1 MGALLSALLG
11 GVLGLVLLVLR
22 PVIKAKDLPKGPVKG
37 AVYHL
42 EGSRESAK
50 ASAAAQ
56 KRAAFV
62 GGQSV
67 SVVEDEL
74 NALIS
79 AGAARAGET
88 AKGAEPATAG
98 GNGMLALGRPDV
110 RMRDGVLQL
119 AVPVTVKALDLGL
132 KLTAQVRGT
141 FVKQGGMFVFEPTEW
156 FLGSLPLQ
164 RLPVLGAMARET
176 FTTSQPIPDD
186 IRAAWKKAA
195 QVAIEGSV
203 LKITMP

>member
-1 MGALLSALLG
+1 
-11 GVLGLVLLVLR
+11 
-22 PVIKAKDLPKGPVKG
+22 
-37 AVYHL
+37 VYYL

-79 AGAARAGET
+79 GPAPAA
-88 AKGAEPATAG
+88 AKGGEKGGDKGKSAEKAKEPEKPSAG
-98 GNGMLALGRPDV
+98 GDGMLALGKPDI
-110 RMRDGVLQL
+110 RMRDGVLQV
-119 AVPVTVKALDLGL
+119 AVPVTVNTLDLGL
-132 KLTAQVRGT
+132 KLTAQARGT
-141 FVKQGGMFVFEPTEW
+141 FVKKGDMFVFEPTEW
-156 FLGSLPLQ
+156 SLGSLPLQ
-164 RLPVLGAMARET
+164 RLPLLGSMTRDT
-176 FTTSQPIPDD
+176 FITGQAIPDD
-186 IRAAWKKAA
+186 IKAAWKKAT
-195 QVAIEGSV
+195 QVAIEGNI